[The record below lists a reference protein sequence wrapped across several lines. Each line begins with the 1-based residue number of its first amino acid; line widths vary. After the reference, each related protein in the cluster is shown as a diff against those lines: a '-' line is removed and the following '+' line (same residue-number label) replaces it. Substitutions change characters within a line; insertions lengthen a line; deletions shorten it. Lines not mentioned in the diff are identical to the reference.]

1 MKSGRW
7 QRSLNIKCTKGVGS
21 TAKKLGGSRRTVA
34 GGELVNEEW
43 QVAEVSTY
51 KVYQGWAARPIKLGI
66 FKHVKSRAAV
76 SEVGTNTKMYAC

>member
-7 QRSLNIKCTKGVGS
+7 QRSLHIKCIKGGQHGQ
-21 TAKKLGGSRRTVA
+21 KKLGESRRIVA

-51 KVYQGWAARPIKLGI
+51 KVNQGWAA
-66 FKHVKSRAAV
+66 
-76 SEVGTNTKMYAC
+76 